1 MGACMG
7 GIDSSQSKG
16 LHLKIMAITTR
27 KILIVIFIIGVVI
40 PGCVLGVILLILMFI
55 SGDGALSLAFGFLGL
70 LEMEVYVILFI
81 VIPLMTCVALAGWVY
96 STMSARRKVIEE
108 DQSPP
113 PQPSPASGEGE
124 S

>member
-1 MGACMG
+1 
-7 GIDSSQSKG
+7 
-16 LHLKIMAITTR
+16 MAITTR
-27 KILIVIFIIGVVI
+27 KILIVVFIIGVVI

-55 SGDGALSLAFGFLGL
+55 SGDGALSLAFGLLGL

-81 VIPLMTCVALAGWVY
+81 VIPLMICVALGGWVY

-113 PQPSPASGEGE
+113 PQSSPASGEGE